1 MSLYKHSLNLY
12 ILGYQNDRPG
22 DGWYVYEPRSY
33 LIQSLNSSTFVVL
46 VDKYCR
52 CPRPTLWIILPTRM
66 YVTHSHASIIYLTGA
81 ISAFAPYLLEKKAE
95 KIRKT
100 ADLEKGPYKS
110 VRTVF
115 DIDDRSWVFVFL
127 LFSPIVY
134 LILIIYTPSVVSR
147 WKSIFAK
154 ALTRPFQL
162 FVQEPIIQILGI
174 YMAFIYGLFY
184 SMSFI
189 PRVLF
194 ALCLLRG
201 VFPSVFLTIIPNIFA
216 DVYNE
221 APGIAGLHYIA
232 LGVGLST
239 ASQLNARFLDRIY
252 IYFKNK
258 KGGVGEP
265 EFRLRELYYIMFAL
279 RWYWFT
285 TNFPATMVP
294 ASIVLPIGL
303 ILAGWAAQGHL
314 PWIATDI
321 VRLIF
326 ITVF

>member
-1 MSLYKHSLNLY
+1 MSFP
-12 ILGYQNDRPG
+12 ILSIVSHRHLS
-22 DGWYVYEPRSY
+22 PR
-33 LIQSLNSSTFVVL
+33 
-46 VDKYCR
+46 
-52 CPRPTLWIILPTRM
+52 
-66 YVTHSHASIIYLTGA
+66 
-81 ISAFAPYLLEKKAE
+81 E
-95 KIRKT
+95 
-100 ADLEKGPYKS
+100 
-110 VRTVF
+110 
-115 DIDDRSWVFVFL
+115 
-127 LFSPIVY
+127 
-134 LILIIYTPSVVSR
+134 SR

-265 EFRLRELYYIMFAL
+265 EFRLREFYFYFSLFFQM
-279 RWYWFT
+279 RWY
-285 TNFPATMVP
+285 
-294 ASIVLPIGL
+294 
-303 ILAGWAAQGHL
+303 
-314 PWIATDI
+314 
-321 VRLIF
+321 
-326 ITVF
+326 

>member
-1 MSLYKHSLNLY
+1 
-12 ILGYQNDRPG
+12 
-22 DGWYVYEPRSY
+22 
-33 LIQSLNSSTFVVL
+33 
-46 VDKYCR
+46 
-52 CPRPTLWIILPTRM
+52 M
-66 YVTHSHASIIYLTGA
+66 YVTHSHASIIYLIGA

-265 EFRLRELYYIMFAL
+265 EFRLREFYFFFSSFSQM